1 MKPLLRWHLPALA
14 LASAALAP
22 AAHAV
27 DLVEAWQAAAL
38 NDKGLAVVQ
47 AAHAAAQP
55 RRDQAAALWRP
66 TVAASA
72 TVGVA
77 SSQTDT
83 TGAQFTAP
91 GLGTSNGVGF
101 NTSVTG
107 GTATRWALSAVQPLY
122 NRERRAQQQQLALSV
137 DGAELALQAGR
148 QALML
153 RTAERYFDLALA
165 EEAVRVQQQ
174 QLVAVQRASDEAL
187 DRFKL
192 GAVPVTDTH
201 EAQARLAG
209 VRAEALAAQ
218 TDLQLKRQALAD
230 STALSADR
238 LTARLPGGNL
248 SDGPQRPLDP
258 WLADA
263 LAGNPTLR
271 QQQLAG
277 DIARQEAAKYSLG
290 ASPRVDLVAQA
301 MGDRLSGS
309 GHYGSASN
317 AASQQSIGLQVTV
330 PLFTGG
336 WRDAKQSEALLLAD
350 QAGAELAQAQ
360 QQVAQQ
366 VRSSWMGLNL
376 GVQRVQALREALA
389 ASLSRRDA
397 TTLGVTVG
405 HRTTLDLLGAETDR
419 AAAQLSLAQA
429 RVGLWLDRLRLA
441 ALAGQLDEAA
451 LRAANADLMP
461 AP

>member
-1 MKPLLRWHLPALA
+1 MKHRLQLSLLA
-14 LASAALAP
+14 LACLALAP
-22 AAHAV
+22 AAQAV

-38 NDKGLAVVQ
+38 NDKGLAVVR
-47 AAHAAAQP
+47 ASHAAAQP
-55 RRDQAAALWRP
+55 RRDQAASLWRP
-66 TVAASA
+66 TVGASA

-77 SSQTDT
+77 SNTT
-83 TGAQFTAP
+83 EATGAQFTAP
-91 GLGTSNGVGF
+91 GLGTSNGVAF

-122 NRERRAQQQQLALSV
+122 NRERRAQQRQLALSV
-137 DGAELALQAGR
+137 DGADLDWQAGR

-165 EEAVRVQQQ
+165 EESVRVQQR
-174 QLVAVQRASDEAL
+174 QLTAVQRAAAEVL
-187 DRFKL
+187 DRFQL

-209 VRAEALAAQ
+209 VRAEVLAAQ

-230 STALSADR
+230 STALAPDN
-238 LTARLPGGNL
+238 LTARLPAGSIAQTPL
-248 SDGPQRPLDP
+248 RLLDP

-263 LAGNPTLR
+263 LAGNLALR

-277 DIARQEAAKYSLG
+277 EIARQEAAKYSLA
-290 ASPRVDLVAQA
+290 ASPQVDLVAQA
-301 MGDRLSGS
+301 TGDRLSGS
-309 GHYGSASN
+309 GDFGSASN
-317 AASQQSIGLQVTV
+317 NASHQAIGLQLTI

-350 QAGAELAQAQ
+350 KADAEWVNAQ

-376 GVQRVQALREALA
+376 GAQRVQALGDALK
-389 ASLSRRDA
+389 ASQSRRDA
-397 TTLGVTVG
+397 TNVGYEVG
-405 HRTTLDLLGAETDR
+405 HRTTLDLLRAENDA
-419 AAAQLSLAQA
+419 AAAQLALAQA

-441 ALAGQLDEAA
+441 ALAGQLDEAV
-451 LRAANADLMP
+451 LRTANADLL
-461 AP
+461 AAT

>member
-1 MKPLLRWHLPALA
+1 MKHRLQPSLLA
-14 LASAALAP
+14 LACMASAP
-22 AAHAV
+22 AAQAV

-38 NDKGLAVVQ
+38 NDKGLAVVR
-47 AAHAAAQP
+47 ASHAAAQP
-55 RRDQAAALWRP
+55 RRDQAASLWLP
-66 TVAASA
+66 TVGASA

-77 SSQTDT
+77 SHQTEA

-101 NTSVTG
+101 NTSVNG
-107 GTATRWALSAVQPLY
+107 GTATRWAVSAVQPLY

-137 DGAELALQAGR
+137 DGADLAMQAGR

-165 EEAVRVQQQ
+165 EEAVRVQQR
-174 QLVAVQRASDEAL
+174 QLQAVQRATDEVL

-209 VRAEALAAQ
+209 VRAELLAAQ

-230 STALSADR
+230 STALAPDS
-238 LTARLPGGNL
+238 LPAGSL
-248 SDGPQRPLDP
+248 APPPLRPLDP

-263 LAGNPTLR
+263 LAGNPALR

-277 DIARQEAAKYSLG
+277 EVARQEAAKYSLA

-301 MGDRLSGS
+301 TGDRLSGS
-309 GHYGSASN
+309 GDFGSASN
-317 AASQQSIGLQVTV
+317 SASQQAIGLQLTI

-350 QAGAELAQAQ
+350 QASAELVNAQ

-376 GVQRVQALREALA
+376 GAQRVQALGEALK
-389 ASLSRRDA
+389 ASQSRRDA
-397 TTLGVTVG
+397 TRVGHEVG
-405 HRTTLDLLGAETDR
+405 HRTTLDLLRAENDG
-419 AAAQLSLAQA
+419 AAAQLALAQA

-451 LRAANADLMP
+451 LRMANADLLAVP
-461 AP
+461 

>member
-1 MKPLLRWHLPALA
+1 MNHRLQISLLA
-14 LASAALAP
+14 LACMVSAP

-27 DLVEAWQAAAL
+27 DLIEAWQAAAL
-38 NDKGLAVVQ
+38 NDKGLAVVR
-47 AAHAAAQP
+47 ASHAAAQP
-55 RRDQAAALWRP
+55 RRDQAASLWLP
-66 TVAASA
+66 TVGASA

-77 SSQTDT
+77 SHQTEV

-101 NTSVTG
+101 NTSVNG
-107 GTATRWALSAVQPLY
+107 GTATRWAVSVVQPLY

-165 EEAVRVQQQ
+165 DESVRVQQR
-174 QLVAVQRASDEAL
+174 QLQAVQRATDEVL

-209 VRAEALAAQ
+209 VRADLLMAQ

-230 STALSADR
+230 STALAPDS
-238 LTARLPGGNL
+238 LTARLPAGGL
-248 SDGPQRPLDP
+248 TQTPLRPLDP

-277 DIARQEAAKYSLG
+277 EIARQEAAKYSLS

-301 MGDRLSGS
+301 TGDRLSGS
-309 GHYGSASN
+309 GDFGSASN
-317 AASQQSIGLQVTV
+317 SASNQAIGLQLTI

-350 QAGAELAQAQ
+350 QASAEWVNAQ

-366 VRSSWMGLNL
+366 VRASWMGLNL
-376 GVQRVQALREALA
+376 GAQRVQALGEALK
-389 ASLSRRDA
+389 ASQSRRDA
-397 TTLGVTVG
+397 TKVGHEVG
-405 HRTTLDLLGAETDR
+405 HRTTLDLLRAENDG
-419 AAAQLSLAQA
+419 AAAQLALAQA

-451 LRAANADLMP
+451 LRMANADLMATP
-461 AP
+461 

>member
-1 MKPLLRWHLPALA
+1 MNHRLRLGLLA
-14 LASAALAP
+14 LACTTLAP
-22 AAHAV
+22 AAQAV

-38 NDKGLAVVQ
+38 NDKGMAVVR
-47 AAHAAAQP
+47 ASHAAAQP
-55 RRDQAAALWRP
+55 RRDQAASLWLP
-66 TVAASA
+66 TVGASA

-77 SSQTDT
+77 SNQTET

-101 NTSVTG
+101 NTSING

-137 DGAELALQAGR
+137 DGADLELQTGR

-165 EEAVRVQQQ
+165 EEAVRVQQR
-174 QLVAVQRASDEAL
+174 QLQAVQRATAEVLA
-187 DRFKL
+187 RFKL
-192 GAVPVTDTH
+192 GTVPVTDTH
-201 EAQARLAG
+201 EAQARLSG
-209 VRAEALAAQ
+209 VQAEELAAQ
-218 TDLQLKRQALAD
+218 TDLQVKRQALAD
-230 STALSADR
+230 STALAPDS
-238 LTARLPGGNL
+238 LSARLPAGTL
-248 SDGPQRPLDP
+248 ASTPLRPLEP

-263 LAGNPTLR
+263 QAGNPGLR

-277 DIARQEAAKYSLG
+277 EIARQEAAKYSLA

-301 MGDRLSGS
+301 MSDRLSGS
-309 GHYGSASN
+309 GDYGSASN
-317 AASQQSIGLQVTV
+317 HASNQSIGLQLTI

-350 QAGAELAQAQ
+350 KAGAELVNAR

-366 VRSSWMGLNL
+366 VRSSWLGLNL
-376 GVQRVQALREALA
+376 GAQRVQALNEALK
-389 ASLSRRDA
+389 ASQSRRDA
-397 TTLGVTVG
+397 TRLGQEVG
-405 HRTTLDLLGAETDR
+405 HRTTLDLLRAENDG
-419 AAAQLSLAQA
+419 AAAQLALAQA

-451 LRAANADLMP
+451 LNLANADLTP